1 MTVNHDVAGSSP
13 AGGAKTKATHSGGF
27 SFWPSSSRLDTEAS
41 TITGIAEL
49 ARLMTAMFIAFAKQ
63 NAHQSGQDKLVAV
76 GSRSESTAVS

>member
-1 MTVNHDVAGSSP
+1 MRLLTELQFCPTSS
-13 AGGAKTKATHSGGF
+13 KTERSPYGLRSVFLF
-27 SFWPSSSRLDTEAS
+27 SLLGLNLLYLRAN
-41 TITGIAEL
+41 IIAEL